1 MKIRPGLIACGLCG
15 AAAFAHAGEGQSAA
29 PLQDPM
35 LPASAR
41 AAARAMKPSRDAE
54 LRAQVERKLRT
65 RFEEAD
71 VEHLGSIT
79 REQAQVAHL
88 GLVVKNFDAI
98 DLAHQGRVT
107 FEDFRR
113 FLRTRGARTL

>member
-1 MKIRPGLIACGLCG
+1 MKFSPVLIACCLYG

-41 AAARAMKPSRDAE
+41 AAARAMKPAGNAE
-54 LRAQVERKLRT
+54 LRAQVERKLRA

-79 REQAQVAHL
+79 REQAQTAHL

-98 DLAHQGRVT
+98 DSAHQGRVT

-113 FLRTRGARTL
+113 FLRARGARNL